1 MNTSKACIKTH
12 YAKSMPVLA
21 CPVFYF
27 GQVPGGQAGSRINP
41 SLPGKFHSLAR
52 YFQKLPDKRASAPL
66 QPNNGAA
73 SSLPGICPPKG
84 GKNAPALGGAR
95 SPFAGG
101 IGGEKNKTKKEVTI

>member
-1 MNTSKACIKTH
+1 MIRIKSNLFL
-12 YAKSMPVLA
+12 YPSKSMPVLT
-21 CPVFYF
+21 CPVYF
-27 GQVPGGQAGSRINP
+27 SGQVAGEQAAGRMNP
-41 SLPGKFHSLAR
+41 SLSGKLHSLAR

-101 IGGEKNKTKKEVTI
+101 IGGEKNKTKK